1 MISFQLLPR
10 ANGTQKINEPIM
22 KKIIFITILCII
34 TGCKNQTIDWITL
47 FDGKTVSG
55 MRGYKMDRFPWD
67 AWTIEDGSLKTIPGG
82 KSVDIISIEIYS
94 DFELELEWKLPSGG
108 NSGIFY
114 FATEEG
120 HSIWQSA
127 PEMQVLDNTAH
138 HDRLRLVTSAGSLY
152 DLIAPSE
159 DVVKPIGE
167 FNQVKIISWEN
178 HIEHWLNGKKI
189 LEYEYDSPAFKK
201 LILNSKFKD
210 MPNFAKASSGRIG
223 LQGDHG
229 EVWYRNIR
237 IRKLKL

>member
-1 MISFQLLPR
+1 MIKQ
-10 ANGTQKINEPIM
+10 
-22 KKIIFITILCII
+22 ILFII
-34 TGCKNQTIDWITL
+34 TMGLLLGQNPGQKEWITL

-55 MRGYKMDRFPWD
+55 MRGYKMDSFPWN
-67 AWTIEDGSLKTIPGG
+67 AWTIEDSSLKTIPGG
-82 KSVDIISIEIYS
+82 KGVDIISTETYK

-210 MPNFAKASSGRIG
+210 IPNFAKASSGRIG